1 MITGDSRLTAVNVS
15 NQLVLISDEVA
26 SSELKRKSEILVDRY
41 SMQPAIV
48 NNNNNHN
55 GEKRST

>member
-26 SSELKRKSEILVDRY
+26 SSELKRKSEILVDRQ
-41 SMQPAIV
+41 SM
-48 NNNNNHN
+48 
-55 GEKRST
+55 